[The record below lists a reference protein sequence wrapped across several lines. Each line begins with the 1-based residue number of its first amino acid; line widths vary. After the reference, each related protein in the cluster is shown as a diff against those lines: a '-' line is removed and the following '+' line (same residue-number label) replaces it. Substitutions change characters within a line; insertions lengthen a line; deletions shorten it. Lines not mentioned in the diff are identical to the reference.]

1 MYATA
6 ISQPCGPVGRQRRR
20 KGPHAGGGMSEH
32 ERPEIHTVG
41 IVYRVR
47 SVEAEEL
54 ALRLVDRIMKD
65 GRVAW
70 CARRDDDAT
79 ISDHLPATDLLLVL
93 GGDGTILSVPPL
105 PAPLHL
111 PLLAATLRPVRFP
124 PQLHPPNTV

>member
-54 ALRLVDRIMKD
+54 ALRLVDRIKKD

-93 GGDGTILSVPPL
+93 GGDGTILSLPRLCAPPPL
-105 PAPLHL
+105 PL
-111 PLLAATLRPVRFP
+111 PGVNFRRGGLR
-124 PQLHPPNTV
+124 TA

>member
-32 ERPEIHTVG
+32 ERQEIHTVG

-54 ALRLVDRIMKD
+54 ALRLVDRIKKG

-70 CARRDDDAT
+70 CARRDDDAS

-93 GGDGTILSVPPL
+93 GGDGTILSPARLCAPPPVPP
-105 PAPLHL
+105 PGVNFW
-111 PLLAATLRPVRFP
+111 RGGF
-124 PQLHPPNTV
+124 

>member
-54 ALRLVDRIMKD
+54 ALRLVDRIKKD

-79 ISDHLPATDLLLVL
+79 LSDHPPATDLLLVL
-93 GGDGTILSVPPL
+93 RRGWPNSSPPPVSAPPHLAPPGGQLLSGCVL
-105 PAPLHL
+105 
-111 PLLAATLRPVRFP
+111 
-124 PQLHPPNTV
+124 